1 MGSGVVEETKNIME
15 YSDFVDYTPKVTSLN
30 ILSSNNTSGHNSE
43 LKKHKR
49 SLTRNKSSKN
59 NSSQSSKRVVSPREK
74 KRGQDK
80 KSPRIRLSTTDE
92 KDSGKRHQSHRHTHR
107 KHRNRDFQQS

>member
-1 MGSGVVEETKNIME
+1 ME
-15 YSDFVDYTPKVTSLN
+15 CSDFVDFNTPAMTSQN
-30 ILSSNNTSGHNSE
+30 VSVYNHSE
-43 LKKHKR
+43 LRKQRRKR

-59 NSSQSSKRVVSPREK
+59 SSHSSTHAVSPREK
-74 KRGQDK
+74 KRGQDI

-107 KHRNRDFQQS
+107 KHHNRNRDVQQS